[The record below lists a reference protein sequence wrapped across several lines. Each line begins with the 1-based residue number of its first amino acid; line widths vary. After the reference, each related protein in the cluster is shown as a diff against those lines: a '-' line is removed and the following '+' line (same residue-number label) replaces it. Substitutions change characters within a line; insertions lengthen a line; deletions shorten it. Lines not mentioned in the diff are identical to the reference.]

1 MILEESDDAVAERL
15 RGYPEEAA
23 IASLC
28 LGGDE
33 VEQIDVEDFVLFGES
48 QHFFLAD
55 AHQAAVISRHIVMGR
70 VLVVSEEAFYH
81 EYLRRLDGLYDS
93 IPTVIC
99 HGLYCHFSGKEKE
112 QPVIGFT
119 YLG

>member
-1 MILEESDDAVAERL
+1 MILEESDDAVAECL
-15 RGYPEEAA
+15 WGYPEESA

-33 VEQIDVEDFVLFGES
+33 VEKIDVEDLILVGES
-48 QHFFLAD
+48 QHFFLTD
-55 AHQAAVISRHIVMGR
+55 AHQATVISRHIVMGR

-81 EYLRRLDGLYDS
+81 EYLRCLDGLYDG

>member
-1 MILEESDDAVAERL
+1 MILEESDDAVADRL
-15 RGYPEEAA
+15 WGYPEESA

-33 VEQIDVEDFVLFGES
+33 VEQIDVEDLVLVGES

-55 AHQAAVISRHIVMGR
+55 AHQAAGFSRHIVMGR

-99 HGLYCHFSGKEKE
+99 HSLYCHFSGKEKE
-112 QPVIGFT
+112 QAVIGFT